1 MTTLVLGAN
10 GPLGLAC
17 VRSVLAAGAP
27 VIAAV
32 QAPHRLPPAIA
43 DLREEH
49 AAGQLETFTWQ
60 AGRWPT
66 LTGVSRVVVAELPIP
81 PAQSDEPDDPTSLLR
96 QLGPDQALHD
106 VRALIPP
113 TLAALQLVATI
124 QPARVLVQ
132 ASWLGSVE
140 EKIRG
145 GGYASAVGY
154 AAHLMLVRAA
164 ALDLCRAGAAVVIG
178 NAGRYKLDMAG
189 PGFHAEVDE
198 VARGLLAVLDGAVP
212 GAEPEFRDWRGTLRR
227 W

>member
-1 MTTLVLGAN
+1 MTTLVLGAH

-17 VRSVLAAGAP
+17 VRAVLAAGSP

-43 DLREEH
+43 DLRDEH
-49 AAGQLETFTWQ
+49 TGLLETFTWQ

-66 LTGVSRVVVAELPIP
+66 LAGVTRALVTELPIP
-81 PAQSDEPDDPTSLLR
+81 PAQTDEPDDATSLLR
-96 QLGPDQALHD
+96 QLGPEQALQD
-106 VRALIPP
+106 VRALVPP

-145 GGYASAVGY
+145 GGYASAMGY
-154 AAHLMLVRAA
+154 AAQLMLVRAA
-164 ALDLCRAGAAVVIG
+164 ALDLSRSGSAVVIG

-198 VARGLLAVLDGAVP
+198 VARGLLAVLDAAVP